1 MTRQRLLKKYESL
14 SASARRQVDAL
25 VTSLAEG
32 NARKPVRARK
42 PTPTIANE
50 PFVGMWSDRRDMADS
65 AEWVR
70 SLRRRQW
77 SHRLG

>member
-1 MTRQRLLKKYESL
+1 MTRQQLLNKYESL

-25 VTSLAEG
+25 VASLTEG
-32 NARKPVRARK
+32 DESKPVRGIRK
-42 PTPTIANE
+42 VESIAEE
-50 PFVGMWSDRRDMADS
+50 PFVGMWRERTDMADS
-65 AEWVR
+65 VEWVR